1 MPLSVEVIKLDV
13 HVVYSYAEMILAML
27 FGNESMVSLF
37 MLQFQIAQ
45 MYMIMKMQQQSTTGT
60 EGVEIVENRPFED
73 DVYGKGQYT
82 LKIYRLQSKAPTWLT
97 KFAPADALVMQEEAW
112 NAYPKCKSVVKC
124 PYFTRFILTIDTIHK
139 DDNGQSE
146 NVHGLTEEQ
155 LAVRQLETID
165 IASTV
170 NDYWSYIIGSSNIDL
185 SQFQSAR
192 TGRGPLTDGWQGQ
205 CDPVSTAY
213 KLVTIDAPYWGF
225 GSRLEQALL
234 AGERALFLES
244 HRNCF
249 GWIDEWFGL
258 SMDKMRELEKQS
270 DSSLNQ
276 KLGRPCVI
284 EDKEELDEIRTIPS
298 C

>member
-1 MPLSVEVIKLDV
+1 MPLSVE
-13 HVVYSYAEMILAML
+13 E
-27 FGNESMVSLF
+27 
-37 MLQFQIAQ
+37 FQIAQ

-82 LKIYRLQSKAPTWLT
+82 LKIYRLQSFSFSFSIITGLDSAP
-97 KFAPADALVMQEEAW
+97 PQI
-112 NAYPKCKSVVKC
+112 VVKC
-124 PYFTRFILTIDTIHK
+124 PYFSRFILTIDTIHK

-146 NVHGLTEEQ
+146 N
-155 LAVRQLETID
+155 
-165 IASTV
+165 S
-170 NDYWSYIIGSSNIDL
+170 
-185 SQFQSAR
+185 
-192 TGRGPLTDGWQGQ
+192 Q